1 MNIQLIQGQF
11 KTNDAVDII
20 TQMVHVKIKYHEDKI
35 QHSINEEDIKMR
47 EAKIKTLQ
55 KNLYEIRKY
64 IEQAGTY
71 ITIKSEIQLSE

>member
-1 MNIQLIQGQF
+1 MNLQLIQGHF
-11 KTNDAVDII
+11 KANDAVDII
-20 TQMVHVKIKYHEDKI
+20 TQMVQVKIKFQEEKI

-55 KNLYEIRKY
+55 KNLFETRKY
-64 IEQAGTY
+64 IEKAGSY

>member
-20 TQMVHVKIKYHEDKI
+20 TQMVHVKIKYHEDQI